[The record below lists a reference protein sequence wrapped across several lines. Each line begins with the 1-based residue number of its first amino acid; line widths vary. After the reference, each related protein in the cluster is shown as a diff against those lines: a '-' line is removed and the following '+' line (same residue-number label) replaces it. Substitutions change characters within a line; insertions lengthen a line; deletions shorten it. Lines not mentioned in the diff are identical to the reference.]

1 MSQLSIDDSLPPSP
15 SRILVVEDNII
26 NQKVVVRMV
35 EKLGHRVDVAGNG
48 REALEAAFRT
58 PYDLILMDFQMPEMG
73 GIEATMA
80 IRQRESQGGQYTS
93 IIAMTADA
101 MASAL
106 EQGRQAGMDGYISK
120 PMTQSALQ
128 ETLTTWIHLR
138 KA

>member
-1 MSQLSIDDSLPPSP
+1 M
-15 SRILVVEDNII
+15 VEDNII